1 MFIHFKLNVS
11 LYDDN
16 EIYNKY
22 GLYTSFNIPDK
33 YVKYITNGKTAK
45 KVLTL
50 LKSPIDVYEV
60 FDSCKG
66 SSGSRGC
73 EFENRKRLELANVND
88 KIDDTTFRI
97 FYTLDEKTG
106 IWNKYE
112 EGIKPNIYIS

>member
-11 LYDDN
+11 LYDNN

-22 GLYTSFNIPDK
+22 GLYTSFNIPNK
-33 YVKYITNGKTAK
+33 YLKYITNGKTAK

-60 FDSCKG
+60 FDSYKG
-66 SSGSRGC
+66 SCGSHGC

-97 FYTLDEKTG
+97 FYILDEKTE
-106 IWNKYE
+106 IWNKSE